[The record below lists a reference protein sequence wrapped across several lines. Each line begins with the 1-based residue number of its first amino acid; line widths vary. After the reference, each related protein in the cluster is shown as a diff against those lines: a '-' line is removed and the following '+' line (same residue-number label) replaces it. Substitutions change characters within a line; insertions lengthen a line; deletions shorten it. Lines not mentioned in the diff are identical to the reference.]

1 MASVDPAG
9 RLSLKSRAG
18 LLAINVAR
26 DTTLGPLGLEVGL
39 WVTCPERPSGTFLPL
54 KSPSLK
60 DWERQTRLQPFYI
73 IQPAPLPQALTSA
86 GTTLSGKVPVSA

>member
-1 MASVDPAG
+1 MGNLPRTA
-9 RLSLKSRAG
+9 
-18 LLAINVAR
+18 
-26 DTTLGPLGLEVGL
+26 L
-39 WVTCPERPSGTFLPL
+39 WDVPPV

-86 GTTLSGKVPVSA
+86 GTTLSGKVPVPA

>member
-1 MASVDPAG
+1 LPRTA
-9 RLSLKSRAG
+9 
-18 LLAINVAR
+18 
-26 DTTLGPLGLEVGL
+26 L
-39 WVTCPERPSGTFLPL
+39 WDVPPV

-86 GTTLSGKVPVSA
+86 GTTLSGKVPVPA